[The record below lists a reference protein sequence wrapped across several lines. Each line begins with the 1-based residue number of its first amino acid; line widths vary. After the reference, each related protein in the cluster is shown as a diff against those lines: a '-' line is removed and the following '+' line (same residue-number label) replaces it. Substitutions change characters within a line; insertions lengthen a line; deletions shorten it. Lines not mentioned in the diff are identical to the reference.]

1 VVVGDL
7 EHRAKKKIQ
16 ILSVN
21 MLAPMSDAKL
31 THMLKQAVPP
41 PRRVSCAFA
50 IEIAQDLRHRALT
63 QIHFF
68 LLKARFRNLQGD
80 LRSNKES
87 SAVDGSQDSALH
99 HSLTG

>member
-21 MLAPMSDAKL
+21 LLAPMSDA
-31 THMLKQAVPP
+31 P
-41 PRRVSCAFA
+41 PRRVHSALA
-50 IEIAQDLRHRALT
+50 IKIAQDQRHRALT

-68 LLKARFRNLQGD
+68 FLMPRVSEPSG
-80 LRSNKES
+80 RSPE
-87 SAVDGSQDSALH
+87 Q
-99 HSLTG
+99 